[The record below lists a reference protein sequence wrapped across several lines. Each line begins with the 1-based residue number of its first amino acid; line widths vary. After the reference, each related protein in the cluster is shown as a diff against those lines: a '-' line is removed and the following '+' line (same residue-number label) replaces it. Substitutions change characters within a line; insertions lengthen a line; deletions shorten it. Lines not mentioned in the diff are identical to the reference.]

1 MRSPA
6 VGGRFGVTAVTA
18 GSAGATRRR
27 MLASSGLAALGVVVA
42 GCAPGTPWP
51 WAKPPRPAPD
61 VGVLHEVI
69 DAEYTMISRYTAAL
83 AAHPGLATAISAVLA
98 EHRQHL
104 AQLRAQLV
112 IPAGASAAQRAAAAP
127 RLVGRPQLPPGQTAT
142 LGYLRSAE
150 RAAASALAA
159 RLTSV
164 PPSLA
169 QLMASIGAS
178 EATHAALLGRP
189 GRPR

>member
-1 MRSPA
+1 
-6 VGGRFGVTAVTA
+6 VTT
-18 GSAGATRRR
+18 GSAWATRRR
-27 MLASSGLAALGVVVA
+27 VLATSAAAALTAAVA
-42 GCAPGTPWP
+42 GCAPGTAWP

-69 DAEYTMISRYTAAL
+69 DAEYAMISRYTAAL
-83 AAHPGLATAISAVLA
+83 AAHPGLAAAISPVLA

-104 AQLRAQLV
+104 AQLRARLV
-112 IPAGASAAQRAAAAP
+112 IPAGASAADRAAAAP
-127 RLVGRPQLPPGQTAT
+127 PRLGRPQLPSGQAAT

-159 RLTSV
+159 RLAAV

-178 EATHAALLGRP
+178 EATHAALLRRP

>member
-1 MRSPA
+1 VLATSA
-6 VGGRFGVTAVTA
+6 LTAV
-18 GSAGATRRR
+18 
-27 MLASSGLAALGVVVA
+27 AAAVS

-51 WAKPPRPAPD
+51 WSRPPRPAPD

-69 DAEYTMISRYTAAL
+69 GAENAMISRYTAAL
-83 AAHPGLATAISAVLA
+83 AAHPGLAAAISPVLA

-104 AQLRAQLV
+104 AQLRSRLV

-127 RLVGRPQLPPGQTAT
+127 ARPGRPRLPPGQAAT

-150 RAAASALAA
+150 RAAAAALAA
-159 RLTSV
+159 RLASV

-178 EATHAALLGRP
+178 EATHAALLGRT
-189 GRPR
+189 GSRR

>member
-1 MRSPA
+1 M
-6 VGGRFGVTAVTA
+6 TA
-18 GSAGATRRR
+18 GPAGATRRR
-27 MLASSGLAALGVVVA
+27 VLTAAALAALAAGVA

-51 WAKPPRPAPD
+51 WAEPPRPAPD

-69 DAEYTMISRYTAAL
+69 DAEYTMISRYTAVLSAY
-83 AAHPGLATAISAVLA
+83 PGLATAISPVLA

-104 AQLRAQLV
+104 AQLRARLV
-112 IPAGASAAQRAAAAP
+112 IPAGGGTAAAAVAAPP
-127 RLVGRPQLPPGQTAT
+127 RLRRPRLPPGQGAA

-150 RAAASALAA
+150 RAAASALTGRLAA
-159 RLTSV
+159 V

-178 EATHAALLGRP
+178 EATHAAMLGRARS
-189 GRPR
+189 RP

>member
-1 MRSPA
+1 
-6 VGGRFGVTAVTA
+6 VTAWP
-18 GSAGATRRR
+18 AGATRRR
-27 MLASSGLAALGVVVA
+27 VLTTSALAALAAAVA
-42 GCAPGTPWP
+42 GCGPGTPWP

-61 VGVLHEVI
+61 VGVLRDVI

-83 AAHPGLATAISAVLA
+83 SAHPGLGVAISPVLA

-104 AQLRAQLV
+104 ALLRAQLV
-112 IPAGASAAQRAAAAP
+112 IPAGASAAERAAAARP
-127 RLVGRPQLPPGQTAT
+127 RLARPQLPAGQAAT

-159 RLTSV
+159 RLGSV

-178 EATHAALLGRP
+178 EATHAALLDRTGR
-189 GRPR
+189 RR